1 MRARYL
7 SIGPNVFK
15 SIFIY
20 IIPTQSSFLRIFKA
34 PLSILQYLLDTL
46 YRVISHNY
54 L

>member
-15 SIFIY
+15 SIF

-46 YRVISHNY
+46 
-54 L
+54 